1 MSSNEPE
8 SRQDVNTN
16 APTREELAFEYL
28 DQLPYQPYEF
38 QEKAILS
45 WFESDQGTLVCAP
58 TGMGKTLIAEAGLF
72 EALKTGKKAYYTTPL
87 IALTEQ
93 KFRELQEAVER
104 WGFDRSKVG
113 LITGNRRENVDAPI
127 LVVVAEILFN
137 RLLSS
142 DAFEQFSHANS
153 DAPLLTPSAPADAE
167 KPTISA
173 ASLNAKR
180 SFGITQDE
188 ADNVKK
194 PQGFVEDR
202 PVEKPALPEVPI
214 DQADFDEDED
224 WEISNA
230 HFSFD
235 DVSVV
240 VMDEFHQF
248 ADPERGVVWE
258 FTLGLLPAHV
268 RTLLIS
274 ATVGNA
280 LEFVGWLR
288 KTANRSL
295 ELIQSSERKVPLVYQ
310 WVDDKLL
317 SEQLVSMCAGT
328 EEERYSPGLVFCFNR
343 DECWSVANELRKEKL
358 IDEERKKAI
367 IEELDQHDMKKGI
380 GPKLRELLIKGVGVH
395 HAGVLPKY
403 RRIVET
409 LFQRKLL
416 AYCVCTE
423 TLAAGI
429 NLPARSVILPTLLKG
444 PAGNKKLVEPS
455 SAHQIFGRAGRPQY
469 DDCGYVFAL
478 CHEDDVK
485 IARSRKEYD
494 AIPEDTKDPKLRE
507 MKKKLKKKIKT
518 RRPGVQYWSEKQF
531 EQLQFS
537 AAGRLASR
545 GPLPWRLLAHMI
557 ESNSDVSPIRSLVT
571 RRLTSDKIRAKNQ
584 VELEKMLLT
593 LWRGGFVRLAPNPI
607 SYGVPGSAA
616 ATAALLERR
625 RELKERDRRSHPFA
639 SGLFDDSILD
649 EPEIDESFD
658 PDSYDKAV
666 TNLSEAQP
674 TPAEILA
681 QKYDL
686 PEGFDFSGGDDLFDL
701 DFPEPK
707 PEEEREPAPPVV
719 DEKKEEP
726 RTGSNLFGGAILQ
739 QLDQM
744 ESALDEP
751 ATKASEPKE
760 GTEPQEKPKF
770 DINALSDE
778 VREQLAAAYRAQRAY
793 PTAKIKTL
801 TSLRGVNPVYGTF
814 LLEQLGIA
822 DRKERIQAFESL
834 LEMPATVAR
843 YLRVPRYEDLPPGPL
858 ASNRLDKELLQ
869 AGLASLDEL
878 VPRTEEEENALW
890 ERRRHVWSDQ
900 DERVYLIP
908 FAEKLRRL
916 FDYRYPGV
924 AFHMT
929 PIWCAG
935 ELIEDYK
942 GDFNKFVVSK
952 KLEYQEGVVFRHLLR
967 LILLLEEF
975 IPLKPADCSPFDWR
989 RDLEDFA
996 EKLTACC
1003 REVDPSSVE
1012 ETLSVSKKNDLLGKK

>member
-1 MSSNEPE
+1 MSSNDQERDE
-8 SRQDVNTN
+8 LLEQEAAR
-16 APTREELAFEYL
+16 REELAFEYL
-28 DQLPYQPYEF
+28 DQLPYTPYDF

-45 WFESDQGTLVCAP
+45 WFESKQGTLVCAP

-104 WGFDRSKVG
+104 WGFDRSNVG

-142 DAFEQFSHANS
+142 DAFERFANANRNVPILTPVD
-153 DAPLLTPSAPADAE
+153 DAPAA

-173 ASLNAKR
+173 ASLNAKN
-180 SFGITQDE
+180 SLAITQDE

-194 PQGFVEDR
+194 SKGFVEDA

-214 DQADFDEDED
+214 DMSDFDEDED
-224 WEISNA
+224 WQISNT

-295 ELIQSSERKVPLVYQ
+295 DLIQSSERKVPLVYQ
-310 WVDDKLL
+310 WIDDRFL

-358 IDEERKKAI
+358 IDEERKKLI
-367 IEELDQHDMKKGI
+367 LEELENHDMKKGI
-380 GPKLRELLIKGVGVH
+380 GPKLRELLLKGVGVH

-444 PAGNKKLVEPS
+444 PAGNKKLIEPS

-494 AIPEDTKDPKLRE
+494 AIPEDTKDPHLRE

-518 RRPGVQYWSEKQF
+518 RRPGIQYWSEKQF
-531 EQLQFS
+531 EQLQFA

-607 SYGVPGSAA
+607 SYGIPGSAA

-625 RELKERDRRSHPFA
+625 RELKERERRAQPFA
-639 SGLFDDSILD
+639 AGLFDDAILD
-649 EPEIDESFD
+649 EIDINESFD
-658 PDSYDKAV
+658 PDSYDEALS
-666 TNLSEAQP
+666 NLDAPKP
-674 TPAEILA
+674 TPEAILA
-681 QKYDL
+681 EKYEL
-686 PEGFDFSGGDDLFDL
+686 PEGFDFSGGDDLFNL
-701 DFPEPK
+701 DFPAPK
-707 PEEEREPAPPVV
+707 EENDAPKEEEQAEEEVV
-719 DEKKEEP
+719 EEEP
-726 RTGSNLFGGAILQ
+726 QDGRKPLFDPILR

-744 ESALDEP
+744 E
-751 ATKASEPKE
+751 ASLEPKPE
-760 GTEPQEKPKF
+760 SKPAKTPVEKPKF

-778 VREQLAAAYRAQRAY
+778 VRGQLAAAYRVQRAY
-793 PTAKIKTL
+793 PTPKIKSL

-822 DRKERIQAFESL
+822 DRRERIQAFESL

-843 YLRVPRYEDLPPGPL
+843 DLRVPRYDELPPGPL
-858 ASNRLDKELLQ
+858 ATSRLDQELLQ
-869 AGLASLDEL
+869 AGLATLDEL

-890 ERRRHVWSDQ
+890 ERRRHVWSDR
-900 DERVYLIP
+900 DERVFLIP

-924 AFHMT
+924 SFRMT

-935 ELIEDYK
+935 ELIEVYK

-975 IPLKPADCSPFDWR
+975 IPLKPLDCNAFDWR

-996 EKLTACC
+996 EKLVACC

-1012 ETLSVSKKNDLLGKK
+1012 ETLSVSKKNDLLDKQ